1 MLPPIRKAFFLPTFC
16 YDQAKQKKGGPPM
29 NEKKVSLRIP
39 EDLWSS
45 IEDLRFSLRF
55 SYQQDAILMI
65 LQKGIDAIAE
75 ETRLKNDRL

>member
-1 MLPPIRKAFFLPTFC
+1 
-16 YDQAKQKKGGPPM
+16 M